1 MDLDAA
7 AMDVDVDA
15 AVPRI
20 IGDDGVLGVIYH
32 DCADRVDIP
41 ERARRLRAAM
51 LRLQA
56 TTSFDQVLPIY
67 RELHL
72 DEVVADNGTDFQ
84 YLASPILMA
93 LDRVNQRWDHELHR
107 VSYARVFD
115 NVDEEMPLYRQLVTH
130 VTMAILVLEQG
141 DVSLLRFMQE
151 RQLDLIYA
159 RDLGLHAVMSDS
171 PDMLSYLDEHKLL
184 DRQRYRRPRVSVCAN
199 TAIHHG
205 RNRSLKWMLQHGR
218 ASLVECANDV
228 DMYTAAG
235 ALERFKML
243 LDMGMAPPRVLRFQ
257 MTTAVVQEM
266 LDRGTP
272 VSHWED
278 DDCTA
283 HANAATHLLLLRN
296 GWEPYGESTRR
307 ILLHK
312 EEDKECRRY
321 ALAQG
326 VLYPTLNDMRM
337 LADYRRWDTM
347 RDVLQHPDAFDV
359 TRDNYG
365 LWRFIDYLSPP
376 PDIRAL
382 IRSPTLVRL
391 RRVGSRGFEL
401 V

>member
-15 AVPRI
+15 TVPRI

-56 TTSFDQVLPIY
+56 TTSFDQVLPVY
-67 RELHL
+67 QELQL
-72 DEVVADNGTDFQ
+72 DRAIADNDTDLR
-84 YLASPILMA
+84 YLASRTLMA
-93 LDRVNQRWDHELHR
+93 LDRVNQRWDHELDR
-107 VSYARVFD
+107 VSYTRVFD
-115 NVDEEMPLYRQLVTH
+115 NVDDEMPLYRQLVTH
-130 VTMAILVLEQG
+130 VTMVILVLEQG

-151 RQLDLIYA
+151 RQLDLIYTRELA
-159 RDLGLHAVMSDS
+159 FHAVMSDS
-171 PDMLSYLDEHKLL
+171 PEMLSYLDERKLL
-184 DRQRYRRPRVSVCAN
+184 DQQRSRRPRGYVCAN

-205 RNRSLKWMLQHGR
+205 RNRSLKWMIQHGR

-243 LDMGMAPPRVLRFQ
+243 LDMGMAPPRALRFQ

-272 VSHWED
+272 VSHWQD
-278 DDCTA
+278 DDCTMR
-283 HANAATHLLLLRN
+283 ANAATHLLLLRN
-296 GWEPYGESTRR
+296 GWEPHGESTRR

-326 VLYPTLNDMRM
+326 VLHPTLNDMTVV
-337 LADYRRWDTM
+337 ADYRHWDAM

-359 TRDNYG
+359 TQDNYG
-365 LWRFIDYLSPP
+365 LWRFIDYLGPP
-376 PDIRAL
+376 PDILAL